1 MNYLPTTLSSSGLSN
16 LLGKNGLAI
25 ADLFQRKIKVLRCV
39 VAGTSFRNLH
49 ALENQLLPATK
60 LSLLREPN
68 NKHDEQA
75 IKVLLD
81 NYLLG
86 YIPRSNNEVIASL
99 MDAGKNFHAA
109 VLKLQWQGSW
119 AQLEV
124 EVFMVD

>member
-1 MNYLPTTLSSSGLSN
+1 MNYLPTTLPSSGLSN

-49 ALENQLLPATK
+49 AVENQLLSETK
-60 LSLLREPN
+60 LTMLREPN

-75 IKVLLD
+75 IKILLD

-86 YIPRSNNEVIASL
+86 YIPRNNNAVIASL